1 MGGRESGIWG
11 GREDTTSVLEG
22 GGDAVG
28 LCSVVVLFFGDE
40 DLGAAAGFGRLV
52 RIALVRHWHSLEL
65 FGDEGAQEAGAA
77 GEHYAF

>member
-40 DLGAAAGFGRLV
+40 DLGAAAGF
-52 RIALVRHWHSLEL
+52 EL